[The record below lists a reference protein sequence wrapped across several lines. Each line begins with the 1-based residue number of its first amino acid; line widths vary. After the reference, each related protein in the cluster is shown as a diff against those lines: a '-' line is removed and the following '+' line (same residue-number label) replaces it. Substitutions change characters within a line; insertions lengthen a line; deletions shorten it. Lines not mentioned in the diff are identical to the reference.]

1 MIDIHCHLLPEVDDG
16 AKSWAIAQE
25 MCRIAASDG
34 ITHIVA
40 TPHANDTYVY
50 DPELN
55 QAALARLRELAGSK
69 LEFSLGCDF
78 HFSYDNLQHA
88 MKDPGRY
95 AIAGS
100 PYLLTEFSDFG
111 LSPHV
116 SAAISRLRS
125 MGVVPIVTHPERNL
139 LMQRNP
145 EQVLGLIEKGCW
157 VQVTAS
163 ALTGQW
169 GEGARRA
176 ALWLLGC
183 DAVHLLASDAHD
195 DRHRPPLLSPARGAV
210 AKLCGEDVAHALVE
224 DNPAAIIAGQPLPY
238 CPTPRAK
245 PAKTTFASEL
255 LRRR

>member
-25 MCRIAASDG
+25 MCRIAANDG

-50 DPELN
+50 DPDLN
-55 QAALARLRELAGSK
+55 QATLARLRELAGNT
-69 LEFSLGCDF
+69 LQFSLGCDF
-78 HFSYDNLQHA
+78 HFSYDNLQQA
-88 MKDPGRY
+88 QKEPGRY

-111 LSPHV
+111 LSPQV

-125 MGVVPIVTHPERNL
+125 TGVIPIVTHPERNL

-145 EQVLGLIEKGCW
+145 EQVLGLIDGGCA

-169 GEGARRA
+169 GETARRTA
-176 ALWLLGC
+176 HWLLER
-183 DAVHLLASDAHD
+183 DAVHVLASDAHD
-195 DRHRPPLLSPARGAV
+195 DRHRPPLLSPAREAV
-210 AKLCGEDVAHALVE
+210 AKLCGPDVARALVQE
-224 DNPAAIIAGQPLPY
+224 NPAAIIAGQPLPY
-238 CPTPRAK
+238 WPAPRPK
-245 PAKTTFASEL
+245 PAKAAFASGL
-255 LRRR
+255 LRRK